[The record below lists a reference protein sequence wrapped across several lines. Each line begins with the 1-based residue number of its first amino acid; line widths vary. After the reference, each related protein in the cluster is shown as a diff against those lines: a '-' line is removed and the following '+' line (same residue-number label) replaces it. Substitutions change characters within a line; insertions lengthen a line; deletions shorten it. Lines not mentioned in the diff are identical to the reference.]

1 MDTDS
6 ANDTF
11 LWSLTEIEN
20 DCSLCLRQI
29 GISNNIPGVVLQCCQ
44 QVVCEDC
51 YKDEL
56 INKNNGSCPFC
67 FFKGNNKGQKSSISI
82 NNPGISMNGVIN
94 SVNPAAIVSAT
105 AIPNGSSSNTNCLSS
120 VGGGL
125 PLDLSCWL
133 PQNLTAICN
142 PGFQSSSSSTCAT
155 SPYYKSNSTSAGEGF
170 NQDSFI
176 YMRGNSIPGV
186 VCGMNSINVGVGT
199 PNVNIP
205 NSQPSPFGGVLNDG
219 FWNHSHNSVAL
230 QNNTVN
236 HNTTGSSTNGSFIS
250 DPWMSTSGGYSPSN
264 GFLHDFNSYDNN
276 INSNN
281 LNPNMNCSNT
291 ESISDTNT
299 NINHMKQ
306 CNNGANGILNN
317 GQNSKIVNGA
327 MNNLSETRNS
337 IIETDKKVCDLI
349 NEGNK
354 DNLYQP
360 GINVSSFNTTA
371 PNLISISNNASDI
384 YQNNSIYTWTV
395 QNPMACNSMNSFNQA
410 NNQNGIIPSTTS
422 VDVDFQRF
430 CLGLGFDINSQNQ
443 VICDS
448 QNKNNMLISE
458 HINNVNI
465 NERNNRSNNGGV
477 TLSSHQNMKPLD
489 NSDNNACAGEG
500 DGISV
505 ESGVNEA
512 YINGSNLTENKLE
525 NRDLQIG
532 SNMDNHLIAINEDS
546 GSNNINSSINDTNT
560 NTQLFN
566 SSAFPPLT
574 SALIKQIPSS
584 KDSTKISSVTS
595 STNNNNGLNTGN
607 SQQNECLNSSNSPKL
622 SSISTSGSN
631 QNINNNNP
639 SAGSNPKL
647 ISMMGVRNEGS
658 IRNNLNIGSAL
669 SANNSKQNTINSG
682 KPGVVGNL
690 SISTGNV
697 SYIDAVL
704 HKNDSN
710 SGGVT
715 TTSSSTGRSENQ
727 ASVNSDMSNI
737 SNDSSN
743 NLLSVNTDEDSS
755 TALGAHGEPYNYKR
769 ALCRHWMRGYCW
781 LEADCKFAHGEAEL
795 RTRDGKLRHPT
806 LSTGNSEVANQNQG
820 QSQSQSQTQSQS
832 QYQSATQLPTVNNVT
847 IPSGNL
853 TATSTSTFTSS
864 TSGGSSVSSSIQSK
878 GLKQQSGNSKN
889 GSNASY
895 AATAAGSLTNN
906 VLNND
911 SNISYSVMVVS
922 GASNLDSKR

>member
-67 FFKGNNKGQKSSISI
+67 FFKGNNKGQKSSMSI
-82 NNPGISMNGVIN
+82 NNTGISMNGVIN
-94 SVNPAAIVSAT
+94 TVNPTAMVSANT
-105 AIPNGSSSNTNCLSS
+105 IPNGSSSNSNSLSS
-120 VGGGL
+120 VGSGL

-176 YMRGNSIPGV
+176 YMRGNPIPGV
-186 VCGMNSINVGVGT
+186 VCGVNSINVGVGA

-219 FWNHSHNSVAL
+219 FWNHSHNSVAM
-230 QNNTVN
+230 QNNTTN
-236 HNTTGSSTNGSFIS
+236 HNATGSSTNGSFIS
-250 DPWMSTSGGYSPSN
+250 DPWMSTSSGYSPSN
-264 GFLHDFNSYDNN
+264 GFLHDFNSYDNGV
-276 INSNN
+276 N
-281 LNPNMNCSNT
+281 LNPNINCSNT

-306 CNNGANGILNN
+306 CSNGANTILNN
-317 GQNSKIVNGA
+317 GQNSKVINGA
-327 MNNLSETRNS
+327 MNNLSETRSS
-337 IIETDKKVCDLI
+337 IIEADKKVCDLI
-349 NEGNK
+349 SEGNK

-360 GINVSSFNTTA
+360 GINVSNFNPTT
-371 PNLISISNNASDI
+371 PNLVNISNNVSDI

-395 QNPMACNSMNSFNQA
+395 QNPMACNGMNSFSQV
-410 NNQNGIIPSTTS
+410 NNNNIIPSTTS

-443 VICDS
+443 TVCDS
-448 QNKNNMLISE
+448 QNKNNILINE
-458 HINNVNI
+458 HIHNINV
-465 NERNNRSNNGGV
+465 NERNNRGNVGGV
-477 TLSSHQNMKPLD
+477 TLSSHQNIKPLD
-489 NSDNNACAGEG
+489 NSDNACTGEG
-500 DGISV
+500 DGISA
-505 ESGVNEA
+505 ESGVNET
-512 YINGSNLTENKLE
+512 YISGSNLTENKLE

-532 SNMDNHLIAINEDS
+532 SSMDNHLITMNEGNS
-546 GSNNINSSINDTNT
+546 SNNINSSISDTST

-584 KDSTKISSVTS
+584 KDSTKISNNTS
-595 STNNNNGLNTGN
+595 NTSNNNGLGTGN
-607 SQQNECLNSSNSPKL
+607 TQQNECLNSSNSPKL

-639 SAGSNPKL
+639 STGSNPKL

-669 SANNSKQNTINSG
+669 SANNSKQNSINSG
-682 KPGVVGNL
+682 KPAVVGGLN
-690 SISTGNV
+690 ISSGNV

-704 HKNDSN
+704 HKNDN
-710 SGGVT
+710 NGGVT

-727 ASVNSDMSNI
+727 TSVNSDMSNI

-743 NLLSVNTDEDSS
+743 NLLTVNADEDSS
-755 TALGAHGEPYNYKR
+755 TTLGAHGEPYNYKR

-806 LSTGNSEVANQNQG
+806 LSTGGSEVTNQNQV
-820 QSQSQSQTQSQS
+820 QPQSQTQSQS
-832 QYQSATQLPTVNNVT
+832 QYQSTTQLPTVSSVT
-847 IPSGNL
+847 ISSGNL
-853 TATSTSTFTSS
+853 TATSTSSTFTSS
-864 TSGGSSVSSSIQSK
+864 TSGGSSISSGIQSK
-878 GLKQQSGNSKN
+878 GLKQQSGNGKN
-889 GSNASY
+889 GGNASY
-895 AATAAGSLTNN
+895 AATAASSLTSN

>member
-29 GISNNIPGVVLQCCQ
+29 GISNNIPGVVLPCCQ

-67 FFKGNNKGQKSSISI
+67 FFKGNNKGHKSSMSI
-82 NNPGISMNGVIN
+82 NNPGMSMNGVIN
-94 SVNPAAIVSAT
+94 TVNPT
-105 AIPNGSSSNTNCLSS
+105 AMASVIALPNGSGPNANCLSS
-120 VGGGL
+120 VGSGL

-142 PGFQSSSSSTCAT
+142 PGFQSNNSSTCAT

-170 NQDSFI
+170 NQDGFI
-176 YMRGNSIPGV
+176 YMRGNPIPGV
-186 VCGMNSINVGVGT
+186 VCGVNSINVGVGT
-199 PNVNIP
+199 SNVNVQ
-205 NSQPSPFGGVLNDG
+205 NSQPSPFGVLNDG
-219 FWNHSHNSVAL
+219 FWNNSHNSVAL
-230 QNNTVN
+230 QNNATN
-236 HNTTGSSTNGSFIS
+236 HNATGSSTNGSFIS
-250 DPWMSTSGGYSPSN
+250 DPWMSTSSGYSPSN

-276 INSNN
+276 INNSN

-291 ESISDTNT
+291 EGITDTSA
-299 NINHMKQ
+299 NINHIKQ
-306 CNNGANGILNN
+306 CNSGVNSLMNN
-317 GQNSKIVNGA
+317 MQNSKIINV
-327 MNNLSETRNS
+327 MNNLNETRNS

-360 GINVSSFNTTA
+360 GINVSTFNSAA
-371 PNLISISNNASDI
+371 PNLVNISNNNTSDI
-384 YQNNSIYTWTV
+384 YQNNSIYTWTI
-395 QNPMACNSMNSFNQA
+395 QNPMACNSIHSFNQV
-410 NNQNGIIPSTTS
+410 NNHSNMISSATS

-443 VICDS
+443 VIGDS
-448 QNKNNMLISE
+448 QNKNILIND
-458 HINNVNI
+458 HIHNVNI
-465 NERNNRSNNGGV
+465 CERNNRGNVNGI
-477 TLSSHQNMKPLD
+477 TLGSHHNIKSLD
-489 NSDNNACAGEG
+489 NSESTCTREG

-505 ESGVNEA
+505 ESGVNET

-532 SNMDNHLIAINEDS
+532 SNMDNHLININES
-546 GSNNINSSINDTNT
+546 GTSSNLNNSINDTNT
-560 NTQLFN
+560 NSQLFN
-566 SSAFPPLT
+566 NSAFPPLT

-584 KDSTKISSVTS
+584 KDSTKIS
-595 STNNNNGLNTGN
+595 NNASNASHNNVPNTVN
-607 SQQNECLNSSNSPKL
+607 SQHNECLNSSNSPKL
-622 SSISTSGSN
+622 SNASISGSN

-639 SAGSNPKL
+639 STGSNPKL

-669 SANNSKQNTINSG
+669 STNNSKQNTISSG
-682 KPGVVGNL
+682 KAGVVVNL
-690 SISTGNV
+690 NISTGNV

-704 HKNDSN
+704 HKNDSGG
-710 SGGVT
+710 GGVT

-727 ASVNSDMSNI
+727 ASINSDISNI
-737 SNDSSN
+737 SNDSSG
-743 NLLSVNTDEDSS
+743 NLLAVNTDEDSS
-755 TALGAHGEPYNYKR
+755 AALGAQGEPYNYKR

-806 LSTGNSEVANQNQG
+806 LSTGGTEVSGQNQG
-820 QSQSQSQTQSQS
+820 QPQSQAQS
-832 QYQSATQLPTVNNVT
+832 QYQTTTQLPNVNNVT

-853 TATSTSTFTSS
+853 AATSTSTSSTFTSSS
-864 TSGGSSVSSSIQSK
+864 TSGGSNISSIQSK

-889 GSNASY
+889 GGNASY
-895 AATAAGSLTNN
+895 AATAASSLTST
-906 VLNND
+906 VLNSD